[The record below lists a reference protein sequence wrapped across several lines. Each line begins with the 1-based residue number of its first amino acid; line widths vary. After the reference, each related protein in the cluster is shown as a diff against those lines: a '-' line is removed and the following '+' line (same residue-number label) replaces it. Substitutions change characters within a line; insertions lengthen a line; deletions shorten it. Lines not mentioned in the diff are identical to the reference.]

1 MTTLQTIENSI
12 IEIQGV
18 PVILDGDVAA
28 LYEVET
34 RSVNQAVKNNPDKFP
49 PGYVLSLTN
58 EEWDNL
64 KSKFLTSN
72 GGGENDQEEI
82 LRSKFL
88 TLSCEEKEERLRSK
102 ILILDDENGDKKG
115 KSLRSK
121 FLTLDNG
128 ENGSGRGKYAKYPPK
143 AFTEQ
148 GLYMLATILKS
159 PRATQTTLAIIETF
173 TKMRRLGRNVRE
185 LASAASDADKKQIMQ
200 KTGELITDI
209 FADDLEP
216 LESETTI
223 ELNFAL
229 LKFKHTVKQG
239 RKPKS
244 KKRIEGRG

>member
-1 MTTLQTIENSI
+1 MTILQKIENCI

-34 RSVNQAVKNNPDKFP
+34 KRINEAVRNNPDKFP
-49 PGYVLSLTN
+49 SGYVLPLTS

-64 KSKFLTSN
+64 KSEISASSD
-72 GGGENDQEEI
+72 GENEYE
-82 LRSKFL
+82 
-88 TLSCEEKEERLRSK
+88 CLRSK
-102 ILILDDENGDKKG
+102 ILTLNGGGEENEC
-115 KSLRSK
+115 LRSK
-121 FLTLDNG
+121 ISTLNG
-128 ENGSGRGKYAKYPPK
+128 TGRGKHAKYTPK

-173 TKMRRLGRNVRE
+173 TKMRRLGRNVKE
-185 LASAASDADKKQIMQ
+185 LAAVTSDAEKKQLMQ
-200 KTGELITDI
+200 QAGEIITDI

-229 LKFKHTVKQG
+229 LKFKHTVKREQ
-239 RKPKS
+239 
-244 KKRIEGRG
+244 KKKKKTKK

>member
-18 PVILDGDVAA
+18 PVILDGDVAT

-34 RSVNQAVKNNPDKFP
+34 KHVNQAVRNNPDKFP

-58 EEWDNL
+58 EEWNDL
-64 KSKFLTSN
+64 KSKILISN

-82 LRSKFL
+82 LRSKIL

-102 ILILDDENGDKKG
+102 ILTLDENGDET
-115 KSLRSK
+115 SLRSK
-121 FLTLDNG
+121 ISTLNG
-128 ENGSGRGKYAKYPPK
+128 GWGKHAKYPPK

-239 RKPKS
+239 RKSKS
-244 KKRIEGRG
+244 KKG

>member
-1 MTTLQTIENSI
+1 MTTLQVIENSI

-18 PVILDGDVAA
+18 PTILDADVAA

-34 RSVNQAVKNNPDKFP
+34 KRVNEAVRNNPDKFP
-49 PGYVLSLTN
+49 PDYVLSLTN

-64 KSKFLTSN
+64 KSKISTS
-72 GGGENDQEEI
+72 
-82 LRSKFL
+82 
-88 TLSCEEKEERLRSK
+88 
-102 ILILDDENGDKKG
+102 
-115 KSLRSK
+115 SLRSK
-121 FLTLDNG
+121 FSTLDGN
-128 ENGSGRGKYAKYPPK
+128 ENEENLKSKFLTSSWGGKRKLPN

-159 PRATQTTLAIIETF
+159 PKATQTTLAIIETF
-173 TKMRRLGRNVRE
+173 TKMRRLGRSVRE
-185 LASAASDADKKQIMQ
+185 LASTASDADKKQLMQ

-229 LKFKHTVKQG
+229 LKFKHTVKQS
-239 RKPKS
+239 RKAKA
-244 KKRIEGRG
+244 KK

>member
-1 MTTLQTIENSI
+1 MILNEIFDFNKIITRKLNLTNPPTVTTLQTIENSI

-18 PVILDGDVAA
+18 PTILDADVAA

-34 RSVNQAVKNNPDKFP
+34 RYVNQAVKNNPDKFP
-49 PGYVLSLTN
+49 PGYVISLEE
-58 EEWDNL
+58 EEW
-64 KSKFLTSN
+64 SN
-72 GGGENDQEEI
+72 
-82 LRSKFL
+82 LRSKIL
-88 TLSCEEKEERLRSK
+88 TSSWEGGNGESDRLRSK
-102 ILILDDENGDKKG
+102 ILTLDDNEKG
-115 KSLRSK
+115 SKSLRSK
-121 FLTLDNG
+121 FSTLDSG
-128 ENGSGRGKYAKYPPK
+128 GSGRGKHAKYPPK

-159 PRATQTTLAIIETF
+159 PKATQTTLAIIETF
-173 TKMRRLGRNVRE
+173 TKMRRLGRSVRE
-185 LASAASDADKKQIMQ
+185 LSSATSDADKKQLMQ

-239 RKPKS
+239 RKSKPK
-244 KKRIEGRG
+244 K